1 MSSFGIPDLDP
12 ALEANLATGM
22 QGVEHL
28 LREHIKGDYPLVEET
43 SRHLV
48 AAGGKRLRPLLT
60 LISSHY
66 GDPTRKEVIPAAVV
80 CELTHLATLY
90 HDDVMDEAPLRRG
103 VESANNRWGNTIA
116 ILTGDYLF
124 SKASD
129 LLADL
134 GPEAVRLQART
145 FERLVIGQIMET
157 QGPQNGEDPLAHYL
171 RVVGDKTGSLIATR
185 YGNVM
190 GTRGS
195 VIPLFFNQLKNSLDL
210 TVTNLKMSR
219 FLMSVEESVEL
230 VLYALKNAKSGDIF
244 VQKSPA
250 CTIEILIKALSK
262 ILNKNPKLKVI
273 GMRHG
278 EKEHETL
285 ISSEEMFKTI
295 DLGKYF
301 RIPQDT
307 RDLNYEEYFE
317 KGNKKNIKIISKD
330 YSSCNTKQLSI
341 LETIKLI
348 NKSKV
353 LVNFID

>member
-12 ALEANLATGM
+12 ALEADLAAGM

-60 LISSHY
+60 LISSHF

-171 RVVGDKTGSLIATR
+171 RVVGDKTGSLIATSAR
-185 YGNVM
+185 FGALLSGAPRETVETLTKFGEQIGIAFQLADDVIDIASESSQSGKTPGTDLREGVPTLVTLNVM
-190 GTRGS
+190 ASNQAEDAELKELLSSPIHDEVVVQQVLRALRTHDGLQQARQQLGNIAKDARTALG
-195 VIPLFFNQLKNSLDL
+195 PLPLNTATSALFSLCDA
-210 TVTNLKMSR
+210 VVDRS
-219 FLMSVEESVEL
+219 
-230 VLYALKNAKSGDIF
+230 A
-244 VQKSPA
+244 
-250 CTIEILIKALSK
+250 
-262 ILNKNPKLKVI
+262 
-273 GMRHG
+273 
-278 EKEHETL
+278 
-285 ISSEEMFKTI
+285 
-295 DLGKYF
+295 
-301 RIPQDT
+301 
-307 RDLNYEEYFE
+307 
-317 KGNKKNIKIISKD
+317 
-330 YSSCNTKQLSI
+330 
-341 LETIKLI
+341 
-348 NKSKV
+348 
-353 LVNFID
+353 

>member
-12 ALEANLATGM
+12 ALEADLATGM

-171 RVVGDKTGSLIATR
+171 RVVGDKTGSLIATSAR
-185 YGNVM
+185 FGALLSGANRETVETLTKFGEQIGIAFQLADDVIDIASESSQSGKTPGTDLREGVPTLVTLNVM
-190 GTRGS
+190 ASNRPEDAELKRLLSAPIHDEVEVQQVLRALRTHDGLQQARQQLGNFAKDARTALG
-195 VIPLFFNQLKNSLDL
+195 PLPLNSA
-210 TVTNLKMSR
+210 TS
-219 FLMSVEESVEL
+219 
-230 VLYALKNAKSGDIF
+230 ALFSLCDAVVDRS
-244 VQKSPA
+244 A
-250 CTIEILIKALSK
+250 
-262 ILNKNPKLKVI
+262 
-273 GMRHG
+273 
-278 EKEHETL
+278 
-285 ISSEEMFKTI
+285 
-295 DLGKYF
+295 
-301 RIPQDT
+301 
-307 RDLNYEEYFE
+307 
-317 KGNKKNIKIISKD
+317 
-330 YSSCNTKQLSI
+330 
-341 LETIKLI
+341 
-348 NKSKV
+348 
-353 LVNFID
+353 

>member
-12 ALEANLATGM
+12 ALAADLSIGM
-22 QGVEHL
+22 QGVEDL

-171 RVVGDKTGSLIATR
+171 RVVGDKTGSLIATSAR
-185 YGNVM
+185 FGAMLSGAPRETVETLTTFGEQIGIAFQLADDVIDIASESNQSGKTPGTDLREGVPTLVTLNVM
-190 GTRGS
+190 ASTK
-195 VIPLFFNQLKNSLDL
+195 PED
-210 TVTNLKMSR
+210 
-219 FLMSVEESVEL
+219 
-230 VLYALKNAKSGDIF
+230 AD
-244 VQKSPA
+244 
-250 CTIEILIKALSK
+250 LIKLLSAPIHDEIEVQQVLRALRSHTGLDQARDQ
-262 ILNKNPKLKVI
+262 LNQIAKDA
-273 GMRHG
+273 R
-278 EKEHETL
+278 TA
-285 ISSEEMFKTI
+285 
-295 DLGKYF
+295 LG
-301 RIPQDT
+301 PLP
-307 RDLNYEEYFE
+307 LNSATSALF
-317 KGNKKNIKIISKD
+317 SLCQAVVD
-330 YSSCNTKQLSI
+330 RSA
-341 LETIKLI
+341 
-348 NKSKV
+348 
-353 LVNFID
+353 